1 MCKWIYAA
9 SCRRWRHG
17 GRCRETARPA
27 DRIPR
32 ERADAARLRRRG
44 GPRAAVLAAGRRRR
58 RERRDRA
65 ASACLAGAR
74 RHAVAA
80 GGRRARRDTRVRE
93 FGRLDRPEAALAP
106 GRAPPLPRAWRLY
119 TDDAR

>member
-9 SCRRWRHG
+9 SCRRGGEG
-17 GRCRETARPA
+17 GRGP
-27 DRIPR
+27 
-32 ERADAARLRRRG
+32 AARLRGRVDR
-44 GPRAAVLAAGRRRR
+44 RAAVLAAGRWRR
-58 RERRDRA
+58 REWRDRA
-65 ASACLAGAR
+65 ASACLARAR

-93 FGRLDRPEAALAP
+93 FGRLDRPEAALAH
-106 GRAPPLPRAWRLY
+106 GRAPPLPRARRLY